1 MTLKDGIGVS
11 AGKYGSVNHRSTCIG
26 YDARNSTTTDYSY
39 SMALGNAARIT
50 ATYQVRVGN
59 TSVTSIGGYEPWT
72 DLSDKRFKKNIS
84 DKVVGLN
91 FIMKLRPVTYNL
103 DIDKLDDFLNVP
115 DSSRDIEGV
124 RIKEAM
130 LKTGFLAQEVEQAS
144 IECGI
149 EFSGVDKPK
158 NENDHYGLRYSIF
171 VVPLVKAVQE
181 QQKIIEAQGEFLKEL
196 KAEIQLLRGNTDL

>member
-1 MTLKDGIGVS
+1 
-11 AGKYGSVNHRSTCIG
+11 
-26 YDARNSTTTDYSY
+26 
-39 SMALGNAARIT
+39 MALGNAARIT